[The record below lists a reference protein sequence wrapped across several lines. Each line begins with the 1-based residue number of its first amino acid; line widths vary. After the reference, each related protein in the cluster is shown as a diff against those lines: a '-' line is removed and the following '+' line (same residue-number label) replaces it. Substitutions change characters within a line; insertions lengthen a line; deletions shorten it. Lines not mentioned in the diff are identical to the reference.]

1 MFGIVKRLIGK
12 GIAVRFY
19 EPTTEN
25 TDIKGMTRFDD
36 LSSLKRDSDIIPAN
50 RLTDELAD
58 VSDNVFSRD
67 LFNVD

>member
-1 MFGIVKRLIGK
+1 MFGIFKRPIDK

-19 EPTTEN
+19 KATNEE
-25 TDIKGMTRFDD
+25 TDIEGMTRFDD
-36 LSSLKRDSDIIPAN
+36 LSWLKRDSDIIPAN